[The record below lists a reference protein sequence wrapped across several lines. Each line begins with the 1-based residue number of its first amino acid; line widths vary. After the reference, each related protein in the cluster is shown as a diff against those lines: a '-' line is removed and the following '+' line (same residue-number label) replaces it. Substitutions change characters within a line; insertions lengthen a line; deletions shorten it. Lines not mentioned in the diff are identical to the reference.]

1 MANIT
6 RLGKGTSRGQ
16 GEGKGGEGKRERE
29 EGRGKGDRK
38 WETRQPAP
46 LPEEFKHWQ
55 VVNKHTEYKIV

>member
-29 EGRGKGDRK
+29 EGRGKGIENGRPGSQHLSLK
-38 WETRQPAP
+38 NLSTG
-46 LPEEFKHWQ
+46 K
-55 VVNKHTEYKIV
+55 